1 LTARSRLTK
10 NQGKNN
16 QSTTL
21 VEQKILHAFNPD
33 ETIVV
38 LDFETT
44 GMDPEQG
51 DRVIEIGAVLL
62 RGQTIIDR
70 FQSLINPGFLV
81 TREIE
86 SLTGITNT
94 LLKNAPPAA
103 TVVGDFVTFISH
115 YPLVAH
121 NASFDQKFL
130 AAELAHIGKR
140 RPLDFGCTLLI
151 ARRIYPE
158 AFNYKLETLIRHKN
172 LAVSGQFHRA
182 LADAEMAA
190 SLWLKEIED
199 LKTDYGFETISF
211 DLLKDL
217 GKISRDRVHDYL
229 RKTAKELHNHQIDT
243 TGNLFG

>member
-1 LTARSRLTK
+1 LNLFKS
-10 NQGKNN
+10 
-16 QSTTL
+16 
-21 VEQKILHAFNPD
+21 E
-33 ETIVV
+33 ETVVV

-51 DRVIEIGAVLL
+51 DRVIEVGAILL
-62 RGQTIIDR
+62 RGEAIADR

-86 SLTGITNT
+86 SITGITNAM
-94 LLKNAPPAA
+94 LGKAPSA
-103 TVVGDFVTFISH
+103 TEVMENFAKFIGS

-130 AAELAHIGKR
+130 VSELAHIGKR
-140 RPLDFGCTLLI
+140 RLLNFGCTLLI

-158 AFNYKLETLIRHKN
+158 ALNYKLETLIRHKN
-172 LAVSGQFHRA
+172 LSVSGQFHRA

-190 SLWLKEIED
+190 SLWLKEIDD
-199 LKTDYGFETISF
+199 LKADYGFEEISF

-217 GKISRDRVHDYL
+217 GKISKDRVPDYL
-229 RKTAKELHNHQIDT
+229 QKMAKELRHHQIDT